1 MSYQLSGDFSI
12 VLSIRFDGILMT
24 NHISV
29 LPTEQWILATRLQTG
44 YYIHTE
50 NKEKVR
56 EKKLRSKRERE
67 RERGLFFLK

>member
-50 NKEKVR
+50 KQRKGQ

-67 RERGLFFLK
+67 REAFFFLK